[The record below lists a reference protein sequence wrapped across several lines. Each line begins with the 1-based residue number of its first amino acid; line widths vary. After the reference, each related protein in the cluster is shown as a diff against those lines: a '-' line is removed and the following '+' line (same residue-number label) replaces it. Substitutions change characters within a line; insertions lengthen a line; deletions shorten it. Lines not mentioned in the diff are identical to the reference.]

1 MVFSKIEE
9 AINDIKRGKFVIV
22 VDDENRENEG
32 DLVLAAEKATA
43 DRINYMIKNAHG
55 LVCMPIIRER
65 LNKLGIPAMVDHNE
79 INRCMFS
86 ISVDYR
92 NGTTTGISP
101 ADRAATVK
109 ALIDDNI
116 KSEDFALP
124 GHMFP
129 IMYKEG
135 GVLVRQGHT
144 EASVDLAKL
153 AGLYPA
159 AVICEVIND
168 DGSMAKLPDL
178 IEFSKKHNDM
188 KIITIK
194 DLIDYVNAQKSKS
207 STTNSAGNKEKL
219 NKAEEKNLV
228 YG

>member
-1 MVFSKIEE
+1 
-9 AINDIKRGKFVIV
+9 
-22 VDDENRENEG
+22 
-32 DLVLAAEKATA
+32 
-43 DRINYMIKNAHG
+43 
-55 LVCMPIIRER
+55 
-65 LNKLGIPAMVDHNE
+65 
-79 INRCMFS
+79 
-86 ISVDYR
+86 
-92 NGTTTGISP
+92 
-101 ADRAATVK
+101 
-109 ALIDDNI
+109 
-116 KSEDFALP
+116 
-124 GHMFP
+124 
-129 IMYKEG
+129 
-135 GVLVRQGHT
+135 
-144 EASVDLAKL
+144 
-153 AGLYPA
+153 LYPA